1 MWPICMSNAPL
12 SCHTISGNN
21 GGGVDINRDVTVDNR
36 WAVESAKEDWQ
47 NGKTYESYERS
58 YIKLEKS

>member
-1 MWPICMSNAPL
+1 MARDI
-12 SCHTISGNN
+12 T
-21 GGGVDINRDVTVDNR
+21 GGVDSNYDVTLDNR
-36 WAVESAKEDWQ
+36 GAVESDKEDWQ